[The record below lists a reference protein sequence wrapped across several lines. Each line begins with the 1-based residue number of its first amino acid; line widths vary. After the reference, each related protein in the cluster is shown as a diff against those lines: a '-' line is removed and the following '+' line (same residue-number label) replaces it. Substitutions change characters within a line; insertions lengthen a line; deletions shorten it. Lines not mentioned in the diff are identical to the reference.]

1 MSIDLAVS
9 RAVAAARALEMA
21 VHDEGPWSLELAGMI
36 IPVRREINENLM
48 EAWFIGAFP
57 HTTGGPAELLCRGRY
72 VQTFGPFEAASH
84 PFEVR
89 IRLALATGVSA

>member
-36 IPVRREINENLM
+36 VPVRREIDEMLL
-48 EAWFIGAFP
+48 EATFTGTFP
-57 HTTGGPAELLCRGRY
+57 YTTGGPATLRCRGEY
-72 VQTFGPFEAASH
+72 VRMVGPFDAVEH
-84 PFEVR
+84 PFEIR
-89 IRLALATGVSA
+89 IRLSLPTGVSA

>member
-36 IPVRREINENLM
+36 VPVRREIDEMLM
-48 EAWFIGAFP
+48 EATFVGTFP
-57 HTTGGPAELLCRGRY
+57 RTTGGPATLRCRGEFVR
-72 VQTFGPFEAASH
+72 VFGPFDAAQH

-89 IRLALATGVSA
+89 IRIGLPTGVSA

>member
-36 IPVRREINENLM
+36 VPARREIDEMLM
-48 EAWFIGAFP
+48 EASFVATFP
-57 HTTGGPAELLCRGRY
+57 RTTGGLAELRCRGKHVRT
-72 VQTFGPFEAASH
+72 VGPFQPTPH

-89 IRLALATGVSA
+89 IKLSLPTEVSA